1 MDLSLLAFVSAIYYI
16 LPAYFANA
24 TPMLFKGKKPIDF
37 NRRFIDGKPIFGAH
51 KTIRGFISGLIAGSI
66 VAIIQ
71 KIIALPTMQS
81 SLAIGLLLTFGALIG
96 DLVGAFIKRR
106 VNIPPGEPFPLLD
119 QLDFVVSAFLFASI
133 IAPPKIETV
142 IFVVIITPLLHVLT
156 NFLAFILK
164 IKDRPF

>member
-1 MDLSLLAFVSAIYYI
+1 VDLSLLAFASAIYYI

-24 TPMLFKGKKPIDF
+24 TPTIFKGKKPVDF
-37 NRRFIDGKPIFGAH
+37 NRHFIDGKPIFGAH
-51 KTIRGFISGLIAGSI
+51 KTIRGFLSGLIAGSI

-71 KIIALPTMQS
+71 KIISLPTVES
-81 SLAIGLLLTFGALIG
+81 SLVIGLLLTLGALIG
-96 DLVGAFIKRR
+96 DLTGAFIKRR

-119 QLDFVVSAFLFASI
+119 QLDFVFSAFIFASI
-133 IAPPKIETV
+133 VAPPKIETV
-142 IFVVIITPLLHVLT
+142 FFVVVITPLLHILT